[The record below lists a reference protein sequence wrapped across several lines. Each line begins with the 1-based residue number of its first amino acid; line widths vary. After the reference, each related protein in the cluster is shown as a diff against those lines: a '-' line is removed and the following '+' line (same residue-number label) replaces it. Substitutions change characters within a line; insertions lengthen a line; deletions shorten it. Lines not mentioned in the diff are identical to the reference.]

1 MRSSKFRFRLV
12 VVSLVMPLLLSCADD
27 SQQGSGE
34 VVDIDE
40 QAVLEAAAH
49 YRDGSQFDRVSG
61 SSYPSALGT
70 TSYIDLYASR
80 TASMQYALI
89 DPAASGSNALV
100 PVGGII
106 VREVLDENTKPQ
118 RLTILA
124 KGPAGYNPTIGDWF
138 WAVTDLNG
146 TPIVENGVPRTG
158 RLADCYGCHV
168 PRAADDYLFG
178 VPLVD
183 RGTGTNDGDGTNDG
197 GSGSGSGSGTP
208 SGGTHAVCGDFACE
222 GGETKATCPQDC
234 NHGHMNLQ

>member
-1 MRSSKFRFRLV
+1 
-12 VVSLVMPLLLSCADD
+12 MPLLFSCADD
-27 SQQGSGE
+27 SQQSTGE
-34 VVDIDE
+34 AVDIDE
-40 QAVLEAAAH
+40 QAVLAAAAH

-89 DPAASGSNALV
+89 DPGASGSKAIV

-106 VREVLDENTKPQ
+106 VREVLDENAKPQ

-146 TPIVENGVPRTG
+146 TPVVENGVPRTG

-178 VPLVD
+178 VPLAD
-183 RGTGTNDGDGTNDG
+183 RGDGTNDG
-197 GSGSGSGSGTP
+197 DSGAGSGSGTP
-208 SGGTHAVCGDFACE
+208 PGGTHAVCGDFACE
-222 GGETKATCPQDC
+222 AGESKATCPQDC
-234 NHGHMNLQ
+234 NHGHMN